1 MKNSYLTSQKKKT
14 KTFIFITFFIKI
26 SAREMAVTNYRHK
39 FDSMNVIIFERA
51 CNEGQIKSKIDFP
64 VN

>member
-1 MKNSYLTSQKKKT
+1 
-14 KTFIFITFFIKI
+14 
-26 SAREMAVTNYRHK
+26 MAVTNYRHK

-51 CNEGQIKSKIDFP
+51 CNEGQIKSKIDFL